1 MRFFLM
7 FFNRLANTVF
17 TRPKRS
23 AQIDGDGQERQDV
36 ATPEQIQTQAHRSQL
51 MNWFRWNRSS
61 AS

>member
-1 MRFFLM
+1 M

-36 ATPEQIQTQAHRSQL
+36 VTPEQIQTQAHRSQL